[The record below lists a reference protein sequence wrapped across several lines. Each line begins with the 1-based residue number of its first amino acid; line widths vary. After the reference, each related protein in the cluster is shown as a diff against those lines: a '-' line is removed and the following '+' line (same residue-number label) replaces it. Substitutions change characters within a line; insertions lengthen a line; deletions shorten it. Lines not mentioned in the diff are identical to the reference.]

1 MADDSWAVEFA
12 ELRRRHQ
19 HEARSRPP
27 GLRDAVAVLR
37 IIEQIYK
44 DSGYDHRS

>member
-1 MADDSWAVEFA
+1 MEDDSWAVEFA
-12 ELRRRHQ
+12 TFTEDIRTKRVV
-19 HEARSRPP
+19 AP

-44 DSGYDHRS
+44 DSGYDYRS